1 MLAARAQAI
10 KNLKKQNPDMEDSAF
25 LPRLVAYCSQEA
37 HSCVEKAAM
46 ISLVKL
52 RILEPDDRCSLRGST
67 LRVVRIN
74 MIVTTTD
81 FRVCH
86 DRNSAN
92 KNYESRMCTSAYI
105 IKIIYTLNVFSHQIL

>member
-10 KNLKKQNPDMEDSAF
+10 KNLKKENPDTEDSAF
-25 LPRLVAYCSQEA
+25 LPRLVAYCSEES

-67 LRVVRIN
+67 LRQVRIN
-74 MIVTTTD
+74 MTVMTTD
-81 FRVCH
+81 VRVFS
-86 DRNSAN
+86 DSSSAN
-92 KNYESRMCTSAYI
+92 KRNESPTYVKS
-105 IKIIYTLNVFSHQIL
+105 